1 MKIVLKR
8 TDEQVEL
15 IKAMASRNR
24 EVAYEAQV
32 ALAQFIGPVLAE
44 VINNAPTV
52 SNLFTSLQFN
62 AEDNPSIP
70 LDLYYDIFDEDYIK
84 VYSQSVAGGLPQ
96 NIVQPTSSELKVATY
111 KLDSAVAF
119 DKKYAAKSRLDVVSK
134 TFTRIAQEVM
144 LKQERTSANLL
155 LTALAQA
162 STGNSTTASDNYHVF
177 RTAAA
182 NRFVLNDLNKLFT
195 KIKRLNASFIGGTPS
210 GARRGLTDLI
220 VSPEIVEEIRGMAY
234 NPINTQVAPVATPS
248 TSYNTQVAPVA
259 TPSTSYSAGNAP
271 VVATDAVRDQIFS
284 QAGLPEFYGVS
295 IMEIL
300 ELGVGKRFNT
310 IFDTVAGSTSYAG
323 NYSITTS
330 AAAFDGSTEEVI
342 IGLDRSRDSL
352 IRAVAVDSDT
362 GSEFN
367 LTADDQYTL
376 RQGKIGYYGGLE
388 EGRMVLD
395 NRALVGLIV

>member
-62 AEDNPSIP
+62 SEDNPSIP

-96 NIVQPTSSELKVATY
+96 NIVQPTASELKVATY

-134 TFTRIAQEVM
+134 TFTRVAQEVM

-162 STGNSTTASDNYHVF
+162 STGNDATAANNYHVF

-182 NRFVLNDLNKLFT
+182 GRFVLNDLNKLFT
-195 KIKRLNASFIGGTPS
+195 KIKRINASFVGGTPS

-234 NPINTQVAPVATPS
+234 NPINTKVAPVTVGS
-248 TSYNTQVAPVA
+248 NT
-259 TPSTSYSAGNAP
+259 AGNAP

-284 QAGLPEFYGVS
+284 QSGLPEFYGVS

-310 IFDTVAGSTSYAG
+310 IFDTVAGATAFADH
-323 NYSITTS
+323 YSIQSYGGTAT
-330 AAAFDGSTEEVI
+330 AFDGATEEI
-342 IGLDRSRDSL
+342 IVGIDRSRDSL